1 MGVARQ
7 APAAATRGFVCE
19 LKAQGEDKGQ
29 DELDKCLAIVNQ
41 LKVSGLIIKID
52 GNRVVLSCCFDGL
65 GHVSSLVKWLFCL
78 MTHHGDNLLKF
89 QAQRNGFRTY
99 H

>member
-7 APAAATRGFVCE
+7 APTATTAGLVCE

-41 LKVSGLIIKID
+41 LKVSGLIIKVD
-52 GNRVVLSCCFDGL
+52 GNRAVLSFRFGYLSHVSPPGQMVVLAHD
-65 GHVSSLVKWLFCL
+65 SL
-78 MTHHGDNLLKF
+78 
-89 QAQRNGFRTY
+89 
-99 H
+99 

>member
-29 DELDKCLAIVNQ
+29 DEFDKRLAIVKQ
-41 LKVSGLIIKID
+41 LKVSGLIIKIN
-52 GNRVVLSCCFDGL
+52 GNRAVLSRCFDGL
-65 GHVSSLVKWLFCL
+65 AHVSPPGYSVSNALETRW
-78 MTHHGDNLLKF
+78 G
-89 QAQRNGFRTY
+89 
-99 H
+99 